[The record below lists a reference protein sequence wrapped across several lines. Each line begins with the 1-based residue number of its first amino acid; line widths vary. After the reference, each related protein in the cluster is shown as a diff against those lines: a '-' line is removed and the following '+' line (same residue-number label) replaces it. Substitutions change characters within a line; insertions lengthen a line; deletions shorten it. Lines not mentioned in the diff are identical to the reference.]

1 MKTIELNKLYIIPD
15 EGIHIYNKEFIEQM
29 RFERKLSIALS
40 ILGIALTVVSMIIYE
55 KNRINEVKKNS

>member
-40 ILGIALTVVSMIIYE
+40 ILGIALTVVSIIIYE
-55 KNRINEVKKNS
+55 KNRINEVKKKS